1 MSLEEQLQATKRQL
15 RLALE
20 AAVRRQQGDYRRAL
34 VRRTLG
40 AWAAVARAAQEQR
53 TRVLFA
59 RLAALVPA
67 PAQSAAVSCQTE
79 FPGTHTEP
87 APAQPGS
94 TASDADSSCQ
104 TESQGNRTE
113 PAPAQPGSTASDT
126 DSSVAGARWD
136 SDLSSIGGEDP
147 AWDWTVPA
155 AHEGVSSEEL
165 LSRLLAAQAE
175 ARDARVRHPIPRDP
189 AAALT
194 GRLAPS
200 LGADDGAERGAAGGG
215 AASGTEAHL
224 HSALATGP
232 LSVIG
237 DGAQPQ

>member
-87 APAQPGS
+87 APGQPGS
-94 TASDADSSCQ
+94 TAS
-104 TESQGNRTE
+104 
-113 PAPAQPGSTASDT
+113 
-126 DSSVAGARWD
+126 
-136 SDLSSIGGEDP
+136 
-147 AWDWTVPA
+147 
-155 AHEGVSSEEL
+155 
-165 LSRLLAAQAE
+165 
-175 ARDARVRHPIPRDP
+175 
-189 AAALT
+189 
-194 GRLAPS
+194 
-200 LGADDGAERGAAGGG
+200 
-215 AASGTEAHL
+215 
-224 HSALATGP
+224 
-232 LSVIG
+232 
-237 DGAQPQ
+237 